1 VARRLLIVL
10 AFCAGSGALAQDD
23 CAKDRYGNPVCPPPG
38 GRCMADRY
46 GEPYCSQA
54 DGSVAADRTGEVVCG
69 RGACVADING
79 EIHCSTA
86 PRGAATLDR
95 YGRAVCVEGCERG
108 SKSLCVRPR

>member
-1 VARRLLIVL
+1 MTSMARCLLLLL
-10 AFCAGSGALAQDD
+10 ALCATAGGALAQDD
-23 CAKDRYGNPVCPPPG
+23 CVK
-38 GRCMADRY
+38 DRY
-46 GEPYCSQA
+46 GEPFCSQA